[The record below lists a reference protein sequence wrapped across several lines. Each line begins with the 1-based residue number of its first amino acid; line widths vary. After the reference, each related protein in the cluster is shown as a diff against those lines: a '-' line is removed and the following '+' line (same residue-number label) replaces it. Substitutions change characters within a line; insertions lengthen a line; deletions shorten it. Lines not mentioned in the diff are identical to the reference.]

1 MNKNK
6 KTKLLKPKK
15 LNQLIQKKSYNKE
28 SKLKASKHKI
38 TNKTK
43 KIFNL
48 FKKVK
53 PYKFFEALK
62 ANKKMKKN
70 MNKKNTIK
78 SLNSDL
84 KFNTIKSLN
93 SDLKFN
99 TIKTKVNLDK
109 LRFNTSKK
117 IGEGAF
123 GQVYDLHN
131 NKRTNK
137 KYVVKKSKNNLLL
150 NLVSFLFTGKTP
162 KNLLDKEVNALLEL
176 SKIGISPKVYF
187 YNKEN
192 MTYVIEKLDYSLR
205 EMVSKKMLSPT
216 HIKELISLLRK
227 IQQTN
232 IVHNDL
238 HSGNIMFSKRKNKF
252 YIIDLGIFK
261 VVNKCI
267 DENNN
272 SNENGRKQNKI
283 KKSKICYNFNKDNAF
298 LLADLFLYIGK
309 KLESKDE
316 PQTIKKQYE
325 KILNELVELFN
336 IDIPNFKQKLIE
348 QNS

>member
-6 KTKLLKPKK
+6 KTKLLK
-15 LNQLIQKKSYNKE
+15 QKKSYNKE

-38 TNKTK
+38 TNKAK
-43 KIFNL
+43 KILNL
-48 FKKVK
+48 YNKVK
-53 PYKFFEALK
+53 PYKFLKALK

-78 SLNSDL
+78 NLN
-84 KFNTIKSLN
+84 N
-93 SDLKFN
+93 DLKFN

-109 LRFNTSKK
+109 LRFNNSKK

-123 GQVYDLHN
+123 GKVYDLHN

-137 KYVVKKSKNNLLL
+137 KYVVKKSKNNLFL

-162 KNLLDKEVNALLEL
+162 KKLLDKEVDALLKL
-176 SKIGISPKVYF
+176 SKLGISPKIYF

-216 HIKELISLLRK
+216 HIKELILLLKK
-227 IQQTN
+227 IQKTN

-267 DENNN
+267 DENK
-272 SNENGRKQNKI
+272 NGKI
-283 KKSKICYNFNKDNAF
+283 NKSKICYNYNKNNAF

-309 KLESKDE
+309 KFDSKDE
-316 PQTIKKQYE
+316 PQSIKKQYE
-325 KILNELVELFN
+325 KMLNELVKLFN
-336 IDIPNFKQKLIE
+336 IDISNFKQKLIE
-348 QNS
+348 QSRQ

>member
-6 KTKLLKPKK
+6 KTKLLKQKK
-15 LNQLIQKKSYNKE
+15 INLLKQKKSYNKE
-28 SKLKASKHKI
+28 SKHNASKHNI

-43 KIFNL
+43 KILNL
-48 FKKVK
+48 YKKVK
-53 PYKFFEALK
+53 PYKFLEALK
-62 ANKKMKKN
+62 ANKKMKQN
-70 MNKKNTIK
+70 MDMNKKNTLK
-78 SLNSDL
+78 SLNC
-84 KFNTIKSLN
+84 
-93 SDLKFN
+93 DLKFN

-109 LRFNTSKK
+109 LRFNNSKK

-137 KYVVKKSKNNLLL
+137 KYVVKKSKNNFLL

-162 KNLLDKEVNALLEL
+162 KKLLDKEVKALLEL
-176 SKIGISPKVYF
+176 SKLGISPKIYF

-216 HIKELISLLRK
+216 HIKDLISLLKK

-267 DENNN
+267 DEDK
-272 SNENGRKQNKI
+272 NGKI
-283 KKSKICYNFNKDNAF
+283 KKSKVCYNYKKANAF

-309 KLESKDE
+309 KLDSKDE

-325 KILNELVELFN
+325 KMLNELVELFN
-336 IDIPNFKQKLIE
+336 IDISNFKQKLIE
-348 QNS
+348 QTRQ